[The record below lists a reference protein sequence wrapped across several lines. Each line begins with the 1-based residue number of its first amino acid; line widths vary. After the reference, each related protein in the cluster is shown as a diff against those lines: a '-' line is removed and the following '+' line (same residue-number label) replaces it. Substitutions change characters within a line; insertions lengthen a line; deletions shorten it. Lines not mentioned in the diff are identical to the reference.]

1 MTIAKR
7 EVQADAEPRMPSGD
21 ACRFLGRGLIDH
33 ETRLREEAGL
43 AGALDRFID
52 LRAAAKI
59 VGGEDELFQNA
70 GRNGILRSPTMTT
83 RLILAFPIAP

>member
-1 MTIAKR
+1 MQT
-7 EVQADAEPRMPSGD
+7 DAERRMPPGD
-21 ACRFLGRGLIDH
+21 ACGFAGCGLIDH
-33 ETRLREEAGL
+33 EARLREEAGL

-70 GRNGILRSPTMTT
+70 GRNGILRRPTMTT
-83 RLILAFPIAP
+83 RLILAFPIEP